1 MIHIVGL
8 GPGNPKALT
17 MGVLEVIQ
25 RFPLYL
31 RTKEH
36 PTVDYL
42 VKENIAF
49 RSFDDLYEKADKFEE
64 VYGRITEEVV
74 KLGKTAEIVYAVP
87 GHPMVAEKSVLL
99 IIDSCKENKIPYKVY
114 PAVSFVDTIFEALE
128 IDPISGLRI
137 VDALDI
143 EVESPDFSKG
153 TVITQV
159 FSTYVAGR
167 VKLAL
172 SAYLDDEEEIVYIRA
187 AGTEEE
193 VVKTIPLYELDW
205 QKDIDHLTSV
215 YIPPKTG
222 TYDFY
227 GFQRIV
233 KRLRDKDEGCPWDK
247 EQTHESLKR
256 YLIEEAY
263 EALEAIDQKDS
274 DLLSEELGDV
284 MLQVLLHS
292 AIAEEEGDFNIHEV
306 IRKVSEKMVYRH
318 PHVFNKE
325 KDMTSDEVLVQWDE
339 LKKKEKNEE
348 YLTDSLKGVS
358 KFYPSLLRAE
368 KLQKKAKKYG
378 FDWDDISYV
387 FTKVLE
393 EVDEIKEALAAG
405 DQIQA
410 EKELGDLLFSVV
422 NLSRFL
428 KADPELSLNETSDR
442 FISRLSK
449 MEALLEAEKLSFTD
463 LSLEELDKY
472 WEIAKKTEKK

>member
-17 MGVLEVIQ
+17 MGVLEVIKCY
-25 RFPLYL
+25 PLYL

-36 PTVDYL
+36 PTVNYL
-42 VKENIAF
+42 VNENIAF
-49 RSFDDLYEKADKFEE
+49 KSFDDLYEKADKFEE
-64 VYGRITEEVV
+64 VYERITEEVI
-74 KLGKTAEIVYAVP
+74 KLGKTDEIVYAVP

-99 IIDSCKENKIPYKVY
+99 ILESCKKNNIPYKIY
-114 PAVSFVDTIFEALE
+114 PAVSFVDIIFEVLE

-143 EVESPDFSKG
+143 ETESPDFSKG

-159 FSTYVAGR
+159 FSPYVAGR

-172 SAYLDDEEEIVYIRA
+172 SAFLDDEEEIVYIRA

-193 VVKTIPLYELDW
+193 VIKTIPLYELDW

-215 YIPPKTG
+215 YIPPKKG
-222 TYDFY
+222 AYDFY
-227 GFQRIV
+227 SFQRIV
-233 KRLRDKDEGCPWDK
+233 RRLRDKEEGCPWDK

-284 MLQVLLHS
+284 MLQILLHS
-292 AIAEEEGDFNIHEV
+292 TIAEEEGDFNIHEV
-306 IRKVSEKMVYRH
+306 IRKISEKMVYRH

-325 KDMTSDEVLVQWDE
+325 KDMTSDEVLVQWEE

-348 YLTDSLKGVS
+348 NLTDSMKSVS

-368 KLQKKAKKYG
+368 KLQKKARKYG

-393 EVDEIKEALAAG
+393 EVDEIKEALADG
-405 DQIQA
+405 DQLQA

-449 MEALLEAEKLSFTD
+449 MEALLAAEKLSFTD
-463 LSLEELDKY
+463 LSLEELDQY